1 MIPHPVIKASL
12 EVCSVGAIVSYWL
25 GYLPGIAAVFATLAS
40 GAYYAMQAYYLY
52 KEKNK
57 D

>member
-12 EVCSVGAIVSYWL
+12 EVCSVGAIISYWL